1 MGTQLR
7 HRFSRATQDHTP
19 TKIEPEHDADAR
31 AVQRIEAAFAM
42 RVRFTIILVQCTVFV
57 GRYVVTGTWWWVV
70 MLPGAIFIALHAT
83 ALWLLGANRASQ
95 TWLLLMLVPA
105 FVFTPLCLATPSKE
119 FIAMHEEVQDGTGT
133 MAIFFCVGLGHAVN
147 LRSTM
152 WKVLGGASFVATR
165 LAGELLLARAHSY
178 PSFTPFYVWHGHLP
192 FVAGAIFGQL
202 LTYTLVEMT
211 MPLHAS
217 LREAERRNGEL
228 EQARQE
234 ALIREFQRSA
244 NLTVE
249 MRQGRHRDDGD
260 DHTDSVID
268 SASSASHHT
277 AKAGNVEFMP
287 EAASANGSDR
297 GSHHTTKA
305 GDVEYMPEYIP
316 NLFPVST
323 WQS

>member
-1 MGTQLR
+1 
-7 HRFSRATQDHTP
+7 
-19 TKIEPEHDADAR
+19 
-31 AVQRIEAAFAM
+31 
-42 RVRFTIILVQCTVFV
+42 
-57 GRYVVTGTWWWVV
+57 
-70 MLPGAIFIALHAT
+70 
-83 ALWLLGANRASQ
+83 
-95 TWLLLMLVPA
+95 
-105 FVFTPLCLATPSKE
+105 
-119 FIAMHEEVQDGTGT
+119 
-133 MAIFFCVGLGHAVN
+133 
-147 LRSTM
+147 
-152 WKVLGGASFVATR
+152 
-165 LAGELLLARAHSY
+165 
-178 PSFTPFYVWHGHLP
+178 
-192 FVAGAIFGQL
+192 
-202 LTYTLVEMT
+202 MT

-260 DHTDSVID
+260 DHNDSVID